1 MSSLGE
7 VDERFKSHAW
17 KACVGLSPPR
27 VRIPPSPPS
36 PLLDHKPLLAGVC
49 CFNYFL
55 SPSDLKTPVTVSDT
69 ESNADVK
76 VEQPDKLKAVKTTK
90 VMESDLNT
98 CDMDILMAEL
108 NESHAS

>member
-1 MSSLGE
+1 VCGFIPTAGSNP
-7 VDERFKSHAW
+7 A
-17 KACVGLSPPR
+17 LSAK
-27 VRIPPSPPS
+27 

-98 CDMDILMAEL
+98 CDMEILMAEL